1 MNRLAAQF
9 PEYETVMAMNGA
21 GPSVGPQLM
30 AEIGDV
36 RRLAQKSSLIA
47 FAGIDPGR
55 NDSGSKESNK
65 GRIGKRGSPHLRK
78 TLFLIKALGC
88 EKYQLSL
95 DGLRETHD
103 WFRKPGSFDITL
115 EKIQTIK
122 KAGIKAVIM
131 TTVSGTNIDKIPALI
146 DTVVEHEADVFAFS
160 RYCPTSGE
168 KDVGIEPMRYRQL
181 LADCD
186 RKFKAYK
193 AAGCRTAGWRTCS
206 RTGLPMCGC
215 VRWSATGSTHSL
227 RSVQNVSCWPGAGAA
242 RQ

>member
-78 TLFLIKALGC
+78 TLFLIMSILLQLKP
-88 EKYQLSL
+88 EDDSVYQFL
-95 DGLRETHD
+95 D
-103 WFRKPGSFDITL
+103 
-115 EKIQTIK
+115 K
-122 KAGIKAVIM
+122 KRSEG
-131 TTVSGTNIDKIPALI
+131 
-146 DTVVEHEADVFAFS
+146 
-160 RYCPTSGE
+160 
-168 KDVGIEPMRYRQL
+168 
-181 LADCD
+181 
-186 RKFKAYK
+186 
-193 AAGCRTAGWRTCS
+193 
-206 RTGLPMCGC
+206 
-215 VRWSATGSTHSL
+215 RWSPVEI
-227 RSVQNVSCWPGAGAA
+227 VQ
-242 RQ
+242 R